1 MRRSRLAAVLLLL
14 TAAAAQAQLVDADP
28 DATES
33 DAPPPPALRTTGLI
47 PIEVAGSTL
56 RYGVDPASV
65 AVSRDGIVRYVVV
78 ASGRGPGAA
87 VNGLYEG
94 IRCRTGEVRS
104 YAYYSRGSG
113 WTPAGPTEWHP
124 LQDPQSR
131 HSLAIARTG
140 ACMGQA
146 PNRSAAQI
154 VQDLGAPIDH
164 RFELT
169 R

>member
-1 MRRSRLAAVLLLL
+1 MRRSRLVAVLLLL
-14 TAAAAQAQLVDADP
+14 AAGVAQAQLVDADP

-33 DAPPPPALRTTGLI
+33 DAPPPPALRTNGLI

-56 RYGVDPASV
+56 RYGVDPKSV

-78 ASGRGPGAA
+78 ATGRGPGAA

-104 YAYYSRGSG
+104 YAHYSPGGG
-113 WTPAGPTEWHP
+113 WTPAGTTEWHP

-131 HSLAIARTG
+131 HSLAVARTG

-154 VQDLGAPIDH
+154 VQDLAAPVDH

>member
-1 MRRSRLAAVLLLL
+1 MRLDRLAAALLLL
-14 TAAAAQAQLVDADP
+14 GAGLAQAQFADTDP

-33 DAPPPPALRTTGLI
+33 DAPPPPALRTDRLI
-47 PIEVAGSTL
+47 PIEVVGSSL
-56 RYGVDPASV
+56 HFGVDPASV
-65 AVSRDGIVRYVVV
+65 AVSRDGIVRYVVL
-78 ASGRGPGAA
+78 ASGTGPGGA

-94 IRCRTGEVRS
+94 IRCRTGEVRT
-104 YAYYSRGSG
+104 YARYLPGAG
-113 WTPAGPTEWHP
+113 WTTAQGALWHP

-154 VQDLGAPIDH
+154 VQDLAAPVDH

>member
-1 MRRSRLAAVLLLL
+1 MRHSRLAAALLLL
-14 TAAAAQAQLVDADP
+14 AAGIARAQLVDADP

-33 DAPPPPALRTTGLI
+33 DAPPPPALRTAGLI

-56 RYGVDPASV
+56 RYGVDPKSV

-78 ASGRGPGAA
+78 ATGRGPGGA
-87 VNGLYEG
+87 VNGVYEG
-94 IRCRTGEVRS
+94 IRCRTGEVRT
-104 YAYYSRGSG
+104 YAHYSPGAG
-113 WTPAGPTEWHP
+113 WTPAGATEWHA
-124 LQDPQSR
+124 LQDPPSR

-154 VQDLGAPIDH
+154 VQDLAAPIDH